1 MVVYSC
7 ILQNYSQNQVTVV
20 RLAFSTVTPQEC
32 EAPARLG
39 SYTPRV

>member
-32 EAPARLG
+32 EAPGQLQRKA
-39 SYTPRV
+39 PA